1 MADQQERSSRT
12 VLTGY
17 VLAIVQAVF
26 YATMGIFGKLLY
38 ATGLTAQEA
47 IILRFLATTVIL
59 GTVLLIWRKHAL
71 VSRQPAVYVQAL
83 LFFLSAIL
91 YFFAIERMSAGV
103 ATVIFYLYP
112 VVVAVLSLFV
122 FHERLSAPTAIALG
136 IAVGGLLLVSGVIE
150 SVLVIDMVGI
160 ALAVAASLAFAVYT
174 MLIQK
179 MGRTESPFTIT
190 FTLSWMSLLASCL
203 LFAPSV
209 PTMFHLSVEQIV
221 LGCLTALFNTI
232 LGSALYIMAVKKIGA
247 TKTSLIGISE
257 TPFSLLFAYLILGE
271 TLTALQGIGAV
282 LIVVA
287 IVIVTVVPA
296 KKVKG

>member
-1 MADQQERSSRT
+1 M
-12 VLTGY
+12 
-17 VLAIVQAVF
+17 
-26 YATMGIFGKLLY
+26 
-38 ATGLTAQEA
+38 
-47 IILRFLATTVIL
+47 
-59 GTVLLIWRKHAL
+59 
-71 VSRQPAVYVQAL
+71 YVQAL

-174 MLIQK
+174 VLIQK